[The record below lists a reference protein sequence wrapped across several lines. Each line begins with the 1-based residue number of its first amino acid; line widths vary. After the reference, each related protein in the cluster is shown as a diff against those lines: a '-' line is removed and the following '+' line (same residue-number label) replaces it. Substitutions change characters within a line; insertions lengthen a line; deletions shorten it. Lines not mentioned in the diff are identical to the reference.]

1 MKRHKIYVTNR
12 SRVSL
17 VCPHCGIYR
26 PVSVT
31 KVRVL
36 GRPVRARCTC
46 GQSFMVEF
54 ERRNLHRKAISLPG
68 SFRKP
73 DSRDIG
79 YGDILVEDV
88 SRGGLAFRVVGQD
101 TVEEGELLDIQ
112 FQLDDPERT
121 TIRGRV
127 LVRHI
132 LNEKVGCQFVSI
144 DPGSQKALSF
154 YLLP

>member
-17 VCPHCGIYR
+17 VCPHCGMYR

-36 GRPVRARCTC
+36 GKPVKARCTC
-46 GQSFMVEF
+46 GQSFVVEF

-73 DSRDIG
+73 DSTDLG
-79 YGDILVEDV
+79 YGDILVEDL
-88 SRGGLAFRVVGQD
+88 SRGGLAFRVVGQGG
-101 TVEEGELLDIQ
+101 VEEGDLLDLQ

-121 TIRGRV
+121 PVRVRV

-132 LNEKVGCQFVSI
+132 LDEKVGCEFVNL
-144 DPGSQKALSF
+144 DPGMLKTISF
-154 YLLP
+154 YVLP

>member
-31 KVRVL
+31 KVGVL
-36 GRPVRARCTC
+36 GRPVKARCTC
-46 GQSFMVEF
+46 GQSFVVEF
-54 ERRNLHRKAISLPG
+54 ERRTLHRKAISLPG

-79 YGDILVEDV
+79 YGDLLVEDV
-88 SRGGLAFRVVGQD
+88 SRGGVAFRVVGQGN
-101 TVEEGELLDIQ
+101 VEEGDLLDIQ

-121 TIRGRV
+121 VIRARV

-132 LNEKVGCQFVSI
+132 LEEKIGCQFVNLE
-144 DPGSQKALSF
+144 PGVQKSLSF
-154 YLLP
+154 YLMP